1 MVVKMKR
8 FLFLVFVAFTST
20 VAFAQSN
27 IFDGITEAGIKLYQ
41 SREAEIDEIGRLQ
54 PQLLEI
60 PNDPNSISAKE
71 SMYRLERTLK
81 YSLKIGDEQSSQL
94 AKIIIAKKY
103 NAITLPKPKKQTII
117 SPTPIEDNSVYPMQR
132 TYDFEVSGIYY
143 NYLSVDERALEV
155 TVSENGYSDSVNI
168 PAKVTYKGN
177 DYLVMA
183 IGDSAFWSC
192 SRLSS
197 VTIPNTVTYIG
208 KFAFENCTNLTSL
221 TLRGSNIHIGT
232 KAFNNCA
239 SLNTLAIPNDS
250 PINVESFLSECG
262 NTRGDY
268 TIRRFQGT
276 PPLTIANLNTQRQT
290 GSYNGTQFYK
300 GNFKMVGFGYGAN
313 IDDIEGIATYY
324 YRTASDGT
332 RIFEGEFSF
341 KGEAGHS
348 NAHGRFKDNKQVGIW
363 KWYHISPIDYRS
375 EITEATI
382 NFDENGV
389 PNGRFDMWIGY
400 GENQRRSWMSGV
412 FENGK
417 ILSLSY
423 KDRSIITLEGR
434 FNRKG
439 SPIGRWNLTGKD
451 VHNRNCVFIFDD
463 YGNQTEAYYIDET
476 TGDKVDVY
484 SDYPKKVYGI
494 VMSSVLEHF
503 FRSTPKK
510 IY

>member
-1 MVVKMKR
+1 MKKILLV
-8 FLFLVFVAFTST
+8 LFMFASNMTL
-20 VAFAQSN
+20 FAQSN

-41 SREAEIDEIGRLQ
+41 SREAEINEIGRLQ

-71 SMYRLERTLK
+71 SMYRLERVLK
-81 YSLKIGDEQSSQL
+81 YSLRIGDEQSSQL
-94 AKIIIAKKY
+94 AKILIAKKY
-103 NAITLPKPKKQTII
+103 NAISLPTQNKQTII
-117 SPTPIEDNSVYPMQR
+117 TPTPIEEFSAYPMQR
-132 TYDFEVSGIYY
+132 TYNLKVSGIYY
-143 NYLSVDERALEV
+143 NYLSADERALEV
-155 TVSENGYSDSVNI
+155 TVSENGYSGSVNI
-168 PAKVTYKGN
+168 PAKVTYQGN

-192 SRLSS
+192 RDLSS

-208 KFAFENCTNLTSL
+208 KFAFENCSNLTSL
-221 TLRGSNIHIGT
+221 TLRGSNVHIGT

-262 NTRGDY
+262 NTRGNY

-276 PPLTIANLNTQRQT
+276 PPPTIANLNTQRET

-313 IDDIEGIATYY
+313 TDDVEGIATYY
-324 YRTASDGT
+324 YRTATDGT
-332 RIFEGEFSF
+332 RIFEGDFSF
-341 KGEAGHS
+341 EAGHS
-348 NAHGRFKDNKQVGIW
+348 NAYGRFKDNKQVGIW
-363 KWYHISPIDYRS
+363 KWYHISPIDYRN
-375 EITEATI
+375 EITEAII

-417 ILSLSY
+417 IVSVSY

-434 FNRKG
+434 FNSKG
-439 SPIGRWNLTGKD
+439 SPIGKWNLTGKN
-451 VHNRNCVFIFDD
+451 VSNRNCVFIFDD
-463 YGNQTEAYYIDET
+463 YGNQKEAYYIDET
-476 TGDKVDVY
+476 TGDKVGVY
-484 SDYPKKVYGI
+484 SEYPKKVYGI
-494 VMSSVLEHF
+494 VMSSILQHY